1 MTHVS
6 AIFYYPL
13 KSARGISLEH
23 ARLDDRGIRGDRRW
37 MLVDPD
43 GRAVSQREAARLSLV
58 QPGFT
63 AEGMVVE
70 APGMEQVVIP
80 RRSDGEGRR
89 VTLWDDLCTASD
101 MGDGP
106 ADWFSTY
113 LGRAVRMVFMP
124 ADSRRR
130 IDPAWDSRGRITSF
144 TDGFPLL
151 FTNQSSLDDLNSRL
165 SEPVPMN
172 RFRPSVVISGAGP
185 WAEDWWSMVRISGV
199 EYDVGKPCERC
210 VMTTIDQ
217 DTAESG
223 HEPLRTLATFR
234 RVDGKTR
241 FGRNVMHRDAGA
253 LRVGDR
259 VDIITS
265 TEPAGTPA

>member
-13 KSARGISLEH
+13 KSARGIALDH

-37 MLVDPD
+37 MLVDGE
-43 GRAVSQREAARLSLV
+43 GRFVSQREASRLCLV

-63 AEGMVVE
+63 AEGMTLE
-70 APGMEQVVIP
+70 APGMDPVVVP
-80 RRSDGEGRR
+80 RRSNGEGRR
-89 VTLWDDLCTASD
+89 VVLWDDTCGASD
-101 MGDGP
+101 MGDEP
-106 ADWFSTY
+106 ARWFSTF
-113 LGRAVRMVFMP
+113 LDLPVRMVFMP

-151 FTNQSSLDDLNSRL
+151 FTSQSSLDDLNGRL
-165 SEPVPMN
+165 EERVPMN
-172 RFRPSVVISGAGP
+172 RFRPSVVISGAEP
-185 WAEDWWSMVRISGV
+185 WAEDRWSLLRISGV

-210 VMTTIDQ
+210 VMATINQ
-217 DTAESG
+217 DTGEAG

-234 RVDGKTR
+234 RVNGKTL
-241 FGRNVMHRDAGA
+241 FGRNVMHRDAGV

-259 VDIITS
+259 VDVVTS
-265 TEPAGTPA
+265 AETAGTPS